1 MKLLVISHTPHYRAN
16 GKIAGWGSTV
26 RELDQLAG
34 LFDELVHLAP
44 LYAGEAPGSSLAYT
58 AKNIR
63 FQPLQPSGG
72 ESLAAKLGI
81 LRNYPVYAGEILKEL
96 KKADAVHVRCPA
108 NLSLL
113 AVLLLGFTRKPA
125 YRWVK
130 YAGNWAP
137 AGGEPWSYKLQR
149 AMLKQN
155 LHRGAVSINGAW
167 PGQPAHIFSFCNPS
181 LDDDEI
187 RLGRQAAQ
195 EKTLSQPV
203 QLLYAGRIESAKG
216 AGRAIEIAEHLHT
229 SGIDIQLH
237 LIGDGPERVVLESKV
252 HSSGM
257 NEQIQF
263 HGWLPKPVLGKF
275 YAHCHFLLLPSASEG
290 WPKVLSEAMAYG
302 AVPLASNVSSIP
314 QILAETGAGFAL
326 DPLDIRGYVD
336 LIQKCLE
343 DPAVW
348 RTASQ
353 AGVEA
358 AVQFSYPSYL
368 AAVRNLFDEMWAVK
382 LAEPF
387 PDRPD
392 RLSKIL

>member
-26 RELDQLAG
+26 RELDHLSG

-44 LYAGEAPGSSLAYT
+44 LYAGEAPGSSLVYT

-63 FQPLQPSGG
+63 FQPLRPSGG
-72 ESLAAKLGI
+72 ENLAAKLGI

-137 AGGEPWSYKLQR
+137 GRGEPWSYKLQR
-149 AMLKQN
+149 AMLKRN
-155 LHRGAVSINGAW
+155 LHRGAVSISGAW
-167 PGQPAHIFSFCNPS
+167 PAQPAHIFSFRNPS
-181 LDDDEI
+181 LDDEEI
-187 RLGRQAAQ
+187 RAGRQAAQ
-195 EKTLSQPV
+195 EKNLSQPV
-203 QLLYAGRIESAKG
+203 QLLYAGRIENAKG
-216 AGRAIEIAEHLHT
+216 AGRAVEIAGHLHT

-237 LIGDGPERVVLESKV
+237 MIGDGAERGVLEKKV
-252 HSSGM
+252 QSSGM
-257 NEQIQF
+257 REQIQF
-263 HGWLPKPVLGKF
+263 HGWLPKPALGKF
-275 YAHCHFLLLPSASEG
+275 YTRCHFLLLPSASEG

-314 QILAETGAGFAL
+314 KILAETGAGFAL
-326 DPLDIRGYVD
+326 DPLDIRGFVN
-336 LIQKCLE
+336 LIKKCLE

-348 RTASQ
+348 KTAST

-368 AAVRNLFDEMWAVK
+368 TAVRNLFEEMWAIK
-382 LAEPF
+382 LSELPSL
-387 PDRPD
+387 PG
-392 RLSKIL
+392 